1 MSERQT
7 PAAPRAAGHE
17 PPATSFAR
25 PPSAPGATSHEAR
38 PERVEGPPA
47 TSPARP
53 PAAHIPR
60 MIGIIC
66 NWCCYGGADLCGV
79 SRFQYPPYIRL
90 IRVMCSA
97 RVDLAHILRA
107 FSNGADGVFVGG
119 CHLNDCHYV
128 TNGNYDAL
136 GMARICSKL
145 LALVGVNPERFRLE
159 WVSAGEGVRF
169 ASIMNEFGPRVQKLG
184 PLGSSEGIAPE
195 ELRLKL
201 EAATRIVPYLRLALA
216 EKLQAPRRFRA
227 SADPQAGLDA
237 FFASEEFATLF
248 EATVADKLV
257 VSEILLLLR
266 RKPLSTAE
274 IAKYLRL
281 RPAEVSRHMNASSRQ
296 GLVRFDAG
304 RGCYSLARVG

>member
-1 MSERQT
+1 M
-7 PAAPRAAGHE
+7 
-17 PPATSFAR
+17 
-25 PPSAPGATSHEAR
+25 GATAEF
-38 PERVEGPPA
+38 V
-47 TSPARP
+47 
-53 PAAHIPR
+53 PR

-107 FSNGADGVFVGG
+107 FSNGIDGVFVGG

-136 GMARICSKL
+136 GMARTCSKL
-145 LALVGVNPERFRLE
+145 LQLVGVNPERLRLE

-169 ASIMNEFGPRVQKLG
+169 AGIMNEFGPRVQKLG

-195 ELRLKL
+195 ELQLKL

-227 SADPQAGLDA
+227 SADPQTGLDA
-237 FFASEEFATLF
+237 FYAGAEFAKLF
-248 EATVADKLV
+248 EATVADKLA

-266 RKPLSTAE
+266 AKPLSTGE
-274 IAKYLRL
+274 IANSLRMA
-281 RPAEVSRHMNASSRQ
+281 PTDVSRHMSASSRQ
-296 GLVRFDAG
+296 GLVRFDAS